1 MGNCRRRQRLEAAM
15 RLALTAFIVGGAWL
29 GLAATIWITATVL
42 PTKAEP
48 PGYQRTNCFTVPI

>member
-1 MGNCRRRQRLEAAM
+1 M

-48 PGYQRTNCFTVPI
+48 PGYQRACWTIADLRD